1 MRVNNKI
8 KTQHIKIINTLLK
21 AILFII
27 VFLFSFL
34 LVYFGAFMLN
44 IQFDDDGTIKKNIV
58 IAFISSIMSFVSTQ
72 FFKSKKIVSKTKF
85 KIYTYL
91 CNKYYIS
98 ENVFFNTIIEHLIYF
113 IYYGDYYDIDVQLT
127 ISKSLISY

>member
-8 KTQHIKIINTLLK
+8 KTQHIKIIKTLLK

-58 IAFISSIMSFVSTQ
+58 IAFISSIISFVSTQ
-72 FFKSKKIVSKTKF
+72 FFKSKKLFQKRNSRFI
-85 KIYTYL
+85 
-91 CNKYYIS
+91 
-98 ENVFFNTIIEHLIYF
+98 LIYVTSIILAKTFFSILLLNILF
-113 IYYGDYYDIDVQLT
+113 ILFIMGIIT
-127 ISKSLISY
+127 I